1 MYRVKISDRESLHSY
16 NIFSYFCFGSSI
28 PDSFLVAIKL
38 WHVDVFIWSLQL
50 VTLRFFFKYKC
61 IRSTP
66 HIWSQIRIFRV
77 TIIYVNYLSFFGFFH
92 LLLVWM
98 RNILMIVIVW
108 RCHTG
113 LTFYFLRFCL
123 YLGLRR
129 KILYL
134 RSENE

>member
-92 LLLVWM
+92 LLLCLNAKHLDDSYCM
-98 RNILMIVIVW
+98 KMSYRLN
-108 RCHTG
+108 
-113 LTFYFLRFCL
+113 FLL
-123 YLGLRR
+123 LEVLS
-129 KILYL
+129 LSWL
-134 RSENE
+134 ET